1 MIQKPALWISIGL
14 TAFMLFTLTSLLQ
27 TVSAKGGQADA
38 DASGLSPEIRAQI
51 TAREAQYIELIN
63 QANAQLLQ
71 AQQGQAEPVVAEDSA
86 ASVFS
91 PEQAAQT
98 ADAAANSGAIR
109 MGDPELVNF
118 EGTVAYEVP
127 YDFGNI
133 YVNATTGEVIFN
145 GTISQEP
152 SLITAE
158 QAAQVAANYMG
169 NSNVLHVEQDSLY
182 GNPVFKVKFANSDA
196 VFVDQYG
203 NILLVRLASDGGSG
217 SSSSSSSSGEEDHD
231 DDEHEEEHDD

>member
-27 TVSAKGGQADA
+27 TVSAKGGQTDA
-38 DASGLSPEIRAQI
+38 STSGLSPEIQAQI

-71 AQQGQAEPVVAEDSA
+71 AQQGQSDPAAGDPT

-91 PEQAAQT
+91 PEQAAQA
-98 ADAAANSGAIR
+98 ADAAANSGATR
-109 MGDPELVNF
+109 TGEPELVNF

-127 YDFGNI
+127 YDYGNI
-133 YVNATTGEVIFN
+133 YVNSTTGEVIFN
-145 GTISQEP
+145 GTISQGP
-152 SLITAE
+152 ILISAD
-158 QAAQVAANYMG
+158 QAAQIAANYMG
-169 NSNVLHVEQDSLY
+169 NPNVLHVELDTLY
-182 GNPVFKVKFANSDA
+182 GNSVFKVKFANSDA

-203 NILLVRLASDGGSG
+203 NILLVRLASTGGGGSG
-217 SSSSSSSSGEEDHD
+217 SSSSSSSGDHD
-231 DDEHEEEHDD
+231 DGDSEEHDD